1 MDNEDVICDC
11 FNVTVE
17 DVKNAIKNGAK
28 SFEEV
33 QDATSIGTGCGGC
46 LESNKELVAKLL
58 KK

>member
-46 LESNKELVAKLL
+46 LESNQELVAKLL